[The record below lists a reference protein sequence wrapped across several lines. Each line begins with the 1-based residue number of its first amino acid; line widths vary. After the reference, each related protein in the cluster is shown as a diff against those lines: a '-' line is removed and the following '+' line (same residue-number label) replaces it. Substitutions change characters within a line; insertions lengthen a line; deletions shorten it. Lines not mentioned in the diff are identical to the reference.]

1 MNETPSDLKFLDS
14 HEWVKVDDN
23 TVIVGISDHAQNEL
37 GEVVFVELPA
47 IGDEFVSGDEAAVVE
62 SVKAASEVYTPL
74 SGEIIEVNEALEEN
88 PELVNTSPY
97 EDGWFFKLKVSDE
110 NLRSIDSLMTAE
122 EYSSMLDGNS

>member
-62 SVKAASEVYTPL
+62 SVKAATEVYTPL
-74 SGEIIEVNEALEEN
+74 SGEVIEVNEALEEN

-97 EDGWFFKLKVSDE
+97 EDGWFFKLRVSDE
-110 NLRSIDSLMTAE
+110 NLGSIDSLMTAE

>member
-74 SGEIIEVNEALEEN
+74 SGEVIEVNEALEES

-110 NLRSIDSLMTAE
+110 NLGSTDGLMTAE

>member
-14 HEWVKVDDN
+14 HEWIKVDDN
-23 TVIVGISDHAQNEL
+23 AAIVGISDLAQNEL

-62 SVKAASEVYTPL
+62 SVKAASEVYTPIT
-74 SGEIIEVNEALEEN
+74 GEVIEVNEALEEN

-110 NLRSIDSLMTAE
+110 NLVSIDSLMTAE

>member
-1 MNETPSDLKFLDS
+1 MNETPSNLKFLDS

-74 SGEIIEVNEALEEN
+74 SGEVIEVNEALEEN

-97 EDGWFFKLKVSDE
+97 EEGWFFKLEVSDE
-110 NLRSIDSLMTAE
+110 NLGSIDSLMTAE

>member
-23 TVIVGISDHAQNEL
+23 TVIVGISNHAQNEL

-74 SGEIIEVNEALEEN
+74 SGEVIEVNEALEES

-97 EDGWFFKLKVSDE
+97 EDGWFFKLRVSDE
-110 NLRSIDSLMTAE
+110 NLESIDSLMTAE